1 VREDGAKVFEVLAQP
16 VQDVQHE
23 NVVSDVDAE
32 VDEGVNE
39 ALYLSIVV
47 VDAEVTL
54 NEAPEGGVDVEG
66 TSFTVAKEVVIQ
78 DQPGIV
84 SHVVVLLG
92 DVLQVR
98 GDGALDPRLDDAVHP
113 VPSRNANIHVVHQH
127 MIRERERESVMPEG
141 EQDVVVPLGLVHGGE
156 VQRDRDE
163 RTDVLHASVLD
174 VDVGDDGSLVVIVR
188 RSSVTDGARG

>member
-1 VREDGAKVFEVLAQP
+1 MREDGAKVFEVLAQP

-66 TSFTVAKEVVIQ
+66 TSFAVAKEVVIQ

-84 SHVVVLLG
+84 SHVAALLG

-113 VPSRNANIHVVHQH
+113 IPSRNANIHVVHQH
-127 MIRERERESVMPEG
+127 MIRERERE
-141 EQDVVVPLGLVHGGE
+141 
-156 VQRDRDE
+156 RE
-163 RTDVLHASVLD
+163 RECNA
-174 VDVGDDGSLVVIVR
+174 
-188 RSSVTDGARG
+188 